1 MKLLDLRKSG
11 SQRAELDVPL
21 DFIKRVVQQNTNRE
35 LRFEDPLLAGRY
47 NEHFKLVLFPDP
59 LGIVVVADKFIPK
72 NTLLCPYGGQTI
84 NCAEATNSD
93 EISYLLSPQNFNTAQ
108 QAKDYGD
115 FGSLFCH
122 LPSDDFL
129 DKFCIAKQDC
139 IGIQTANVDLEMQ
152 KKGNGSR
159 LYFRTTQDIKPNTP
173 IGYDYG
179 VMYWVHVK
187 ESPILFAVNSFELID
202 LTQLKFISLVGFYD
216 HETKRAG
223 LLNSQTRR
231 RDLLAAYPLSFVGKF
246 MSEQLSAT
254 NPWAMHRTLSS
265 DFALNLPECA
275 QVLFEAMSGVK
286 AENLMVF
293 LPAHQMLNCAYPSG
307 SYYDEKK
314 GFVVMPKQ

>member
-84 NCAEATNSD
+84 SSKAVTSSD

-122 LPSDDFL
+122 LPSDEFL
-129 DKFCIAKQDC
+129 DKFCIAKQDR

-152 KKGNGSR
+152 KKGNDTR

-173 IGYDYG
+173 IGFDYG
-179 VMYWVHVK
+179 LMYWVQVK
-187 ESPILFAVNSFELID
+187 ASPILFAVNSFELID
-202 LTQLKFISLVGFYD
+202 LTQLKFISMVGFYD

-231 RDLLAAYPLSFVGKF
+231 WDLLEAMNLGIASKLMK
-246 MSEQLSAT
+246 EQCSNE
-254 NPWAMHRTLSS
+254 NPWAMHQTLTS
-265 DFALNLPECA
+265 DIALNLSECVP
-275 QVLFEAMSGVK
+275 VLNEAGFGSRLK
-286 AENLMVF
+286 KLIIF
-293 LPAHQMLNCAYPSG
+293 FPAHQMLNCAYPPG

-314 GFVVMPKQ
+314 GFVVMPN